1 MLSTTLT
8 ILIPVLFV
16 LLLGYF
22 AWRAK
27 KFDADQVAGI
37 NELALDFALPAS
49 LFIGI
54 VGIPRTQLLQDTSF
68 VVAVLVDLLGIYL
81 VALVIGKRLLRL
93 PTTAAALFA
102 LGAAFPAAPFFGPA
116 VLGGLFGA
124 SSAIAIAATAIIANL
139 VLVPVTVVVLEAS
152 SRSQR
157 PNVKAWAV
165 AVGTGPISAHNNA
178 VPDPDSG
185 QVDTKAVIGNSLV
198 HAAKQPYVWAPV
210 IALVLVLLGIHVPS
224 LLVSMLKLIGQATS
238 GVSLFVGG
246 LLLAAYSLKLNRT
259 VTLNVVLKSVIQPA
273 LLVGLMVLFGS
284 SKVLAREGMVAA
296 ALPSAVIAPML
307 AARYKTYEAEAG
319 STMLLTTVLMMIV
332 VPVSMLLVA

>member
-16 LLLGYF
+16 LLLGYC

-152 SRSQR
+152 SRSQC
-157 PNVKAWAV
+157 PNVKALAV
-165 AVGTGPISAHNNA
+165 AVGTGPISAHSNT

-185 QVDTKAVIGNSLV
+185 QVDTKAVIRNSLV

-296 ALPSAVIAPML
+296 ALPSAVLAPML

>member
-1 MLSTTLT
+1 
-8 ILIPVLFV
+8 VLFV
-16 LLLGYF
+16 LSLGYF

-37 NELALDFALPAS
+37 NELALEFALPAS

-54 VGIPRTQLLQDTSF
+54 VGIPRTQLLQDARF
-68 VVAVLVDLLGIYL
+68 VGAVLVDLIGIYL
-81 VALVIGKRLLRL
+81 VAFIIGNRLLRL
-93 PTTAAALFA
+93 STTATALFA

-124 SSAIAIAATAIIANL
+124 SSAVAVAATAIIANL

-152 SRSQR
+152 SRTQR
-157 PNVKAWAV
+157 PNVKALAA
-165 AVGTGPISAHNNA
+165 AVGVGPVSASSNEVRNSDA
-178 VPDPDSG
+178 G
-185 QVDTKAVIGNSLV
+185 QTETKTVIRNSLV

-210 IALVLVLLGIHVPS
+210 IALVLVLIGIHVPS
-224 LLVSMLKLIGQATS
+224 LLLSMLKLIGQATS

-246 LLLAAYSLKLNRT
+246 LLLAAYSVRLNRT
-259 VTLNVVLKSVIQPA
+259 VALNVVLKSVIQPA
-273 LLVGLMVLFGS
+273 LLVGLMIILGLPRA
-284 SKVLAREGMVAA
+284 LAREGIVAA

-319 STMLLTTVLMMIV
+319 STMLLSTVLMMVV
-332 VPVSMLLVA
+332 VPVSMILFA

>member
-1 MLSTTLT
+1 MFSLTLT

-27 KFDADQVAGI
+27 AFNAEQVTGI

-49 LFIGI
+49 LFVGI
-54 VGIPRTQLLQDTSF
+54 VAIPRTQLVQDASF
-68 VVAVLVDLLGIYL
+68 VVAVLVDLVGLYL
-81 VALVIGKRLLRL
+81 VSLVIGMRLLRL

-102 LGAAFPAAPFFGPA
+102 LGASFPAAPFFGPA

-124 SSAIAIAATAIIANL
+124 SSDVAIAATAIIANL
-139 VLVPVTVVVLEAS
+139 VLVPLTVVVLEAS
-152 SRSQR
+152 PRSRR
-157 PNVKAWAV
+157 PNLKAVPVAV
-165 AVGTGPISAHNNA
+165 AAGGISASDNEA
-178 VPDPDSG
+178 PDNDSG
-185 QVDTKAVIGNSLV
+185 WAETKTVIRNSLV

-210 IALVLVLLGIHVPS
+210 VALVLVLTGIHPPS
-224 LLVSMLKLIGQATS
+224 LLTSMLKLIGQATS

-246 LLLAAYSLKLNRT
+246 LLLAAYTVRLNRA
-259 VTLNVVLKSVIQPA
+259 VALNVALKSVIQPA
-273 LLVGLMVLFGS
+273 LLIALMVLLGLPRT
-284 SKVLAREGMVAA
+284 LAREGMVAA

>member
-1 MLSTTLT
+1 M
-8 ILIPVLFV
+8 LFV
-16 LLLGYF
+16 LSLGYF

-37 NELALDFALPAS
+37 NELALEFALPAS

-54 VGIPRTQLLQDTSF
+54 VGIPRTQLLQDARF
-68 VVAVLVDLLGIYL
+68 VGAVLVDLIGIYL
-81 VALVIGKRLLRL
+81 VAFIIGNRLLRL
-93 PTTAAALFA
+93 STTATALFA

-124 SSAIAIAATAIIANL
+124 SSAVAVAATAIIANL

-152 SRSQR
+152 SRTQR
-157 PNVKAWAV
+157 PNVKALAA
-165 AVGTGPISAHNNA
+165 AVGVGPVSASSNEVRNSDA
-178 VPDPDSG
+178 G
-185 QVDTKAVIGNSLV
+185 QTETKTVIRNSLV

-210 IALVLVLLGIHVPS
+210 IALVLVLIGIHVPS
-224 LLVSMLKLIGQATS
+224 LLLSMLKLIGQATS

-246 LLLAAYSLKLNRT
+246 LLLAAYSVRLNRT
-259 VTLNVVLKSVIQPA
+259 VALNVVLKSVIQPA
-273 LLVGLMVLFGS
+273 LLVGLMIILGLPRA
-284 SKVLAREGMVAA
+284 LAREGIVAA

-319 STMLLTTVLMMIV
+319 STMLLSTVLMMVV
-332 VPVSMLLVA
+332 VPVSMILFA

>member
-1 MLSTTLT
+1 MLSSTLAV
-8 ILIPVLFV
+8 LIPVLFV
-16 LLLGYF
+16 LMLGYL

-49 LFIGI
+49 LFVGI
-54 VGIPRTQLLQDTSF
+54 VGIPRIQLLQDASF
-68 VVAVLVDLLGIYL
+68 VTAVLVDLLGIYIM
-81 VALVIGKRLLRL
+81 ALVIGKRLLRL

-102 LGAAFPAAPFFGPA
+102 LGASFPAAPFFGPA

-124 SSAIAIAATAIIANL
+124 SSAVAIAATAIIANL

-152 SRSQR
+152 LRSQR
-157 PNVKAWAV
+157 PNVKAIAV
-165 AVGTGPISAHNNA
+165 AAGAGPISAYSNG
-178 VPDPDSG
+178 VPNSHSG
-185 QVDTKAVIGNSLV
+185 QAETKTVIRDSLV

-210 IALVLVLLGIHVPS
+210 VALVLVLMGINVPS
-224 LLVSMLKLIGQATS
+224 LLVSMLKLMGQATS

-246 LLLAAYSLKLNRT
+246 LLLAAYSIKLNRT
-259 VTLNVVLKSVIQPA
+259 VALNAVLKSVIQPA
-273 LLVGLMVLFGS
+273 LLVGLMIILG
-284 SKVLAREGMVAA
+284 LPRTLTGEGMVAA

-319 STMLLTTVLMMIV
+319 STMLLTTGLMMIV
-332 VPVSMLLVA
+332 VPVSMFLVR

>member
-1 MLSTTLT
+1 MVSNTFAV
-8 ILIPVLFV
+8 LIPVLFV
-16 LLLGYF
+16 LSLGYF

-37 NELALDFALPAS
+37 NELALEFALPAS

-54 VGIPRTQLLQDTSF
+54 VGIPRTQLLQDARF
-68 VVAVLVDLLGIYL
+68 VGAVLVDLIGIYL
-81 VALVIGKRLLRL
+81 VAFIIGNRLLRL
-93 PTTAAALFA
+93 STTATALFA

-124 SSAIAIAATAIIANL
+124 SSAVAIAATAIIANL

-152 SRSQR
+152 SRTQR
-157 PNVKAWAV
+157 PNVKAA
-165 AVGTGPISAHNNA
+165 AVGVGPVSASTNGIRNSDA
-178 VPDPDSG
+178 G
-185 QVDTKAVIGNSLV
+185 QTETKTVIRKSLV

-210 IALVLVLLGIHVPS
+210 IALVLVLIGIHVPS
-224 LLVSMLKLIGQATS
+224 LLLSMLKLIGQATS

-246 LLLAAYSLKLNRT
+246 LLLAAYSVRLNRT
-259 VTLNVVLKSVIQPA
+259 VALNVVLKSVIQPA
-273 LLVGLMVLFGS
+273 LLVGLMIILGLPRA
-284 SKVLAREGMVAA
+284 LAREGIVAA

-319 STMLLTTVLMMIV
+319 STMLLSTVLMMVV
-332 VPVSMLLVA
+332 VPVFMFLFP